1 MPRAPK
7 VKAEEGDVKPYD
19 QVESPKKKS
28 PAKAAGGAQKWE
40 GPWTPDQ
47 AWALF
52 NALYK
57 KGKREDRFADGY
69 TVLALT
75 NRSTTFAE
83 NGVNWAA
90 VSERVGRAPKVS
102 HQQR

>member
-7 VKAEEGDVKPYD
+7 VKAEEEGDVKPYD
-19 QVESPKKKS
+19 KVDSPKKKS
-28 PAKAAGGAQKWE
+28 PAKADGGGQKGE

-57 KGKREDRFADGY
+57 KGESAARLIQIYMEL
-69 TVLALT
+69 VLM
-75 NRSTTFAE
+75 
-83 NGVNWAA
+83 NGWGCF
-90 VSERVGRAPKVS
+90 RR
-102 HQQR
+102 